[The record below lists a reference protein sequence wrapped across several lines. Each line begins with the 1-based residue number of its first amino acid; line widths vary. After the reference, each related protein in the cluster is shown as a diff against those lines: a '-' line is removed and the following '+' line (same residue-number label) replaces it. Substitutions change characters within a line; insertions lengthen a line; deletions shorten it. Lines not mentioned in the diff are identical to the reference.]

1 MEFFI
6 SRLVEA
12 GVALFR
18 SGASAVNLMF
28 LRFCGLEAFQRA
40 ELIYS
45 KAFGGRGMCVECIVV
60 ISLGINSTLA
70 EWSIACLLRYAGVIR
85 LLFLIGNLCLNGA
98 WLGVDLRKDN
108 IKTHD

>member
-1 MEFFI
+1 
-6 SRLVEA
+6 
-12 GVALFR
+12 
-18 SGASAVNLMF
+18 
-28 LRFCGLEAFQRA
+28 
-40 ELIYS
+40 
-45 KAFGGRGMCVECIVV
+45 MCVECIVV